1 MTQPQR
7 PPAAPRRRKR
17 KLPKT
22 SILFFLGVGIIVWQ
36 AVPWNP
42 EGPSTALLIT
52 GLVLCGFPV
61 AEVADIFRGAAITTM
76 TRPMR
81 EDDPEH
87 PLEEG
92 PP

>member
-1 MTQPQR
+1 MT
-7 PPAAPRRRKR
+7 APRRRTRASKR

-22 SILFFLGVGIIVWQ
+22 SILFFLGIGIIVWQ

-42 EGPSTALLIT
+42 DGPSTTLLIT

-61 AEVADIFRGAAITTM
+61 AEVADIFRGGAIQAM

-81 EDDPEH
+81 EDEAQEDP
-87 PLEEG
+87 PQEG